1 MIPNKRL
8 SSMKHYMEYISGPRK
23 WYKMDTKIAQSMI
36 EIDSVLETY
45 GLFLLEK
52 FGYVEGD
59 CLFYVL

>member
-1 MIPNKRL
+1 
-8 SSMKHYMEYISGPRK
+8 
-23 WYKMDTKIAQSMI
+23 MDTKIAQSMI

-52 FGYVEGD
+52 FGYVEGC